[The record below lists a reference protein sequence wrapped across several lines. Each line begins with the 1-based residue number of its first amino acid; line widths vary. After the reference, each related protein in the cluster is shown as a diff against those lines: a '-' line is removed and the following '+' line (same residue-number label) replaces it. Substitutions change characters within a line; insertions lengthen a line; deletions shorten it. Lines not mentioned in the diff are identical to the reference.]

1 MSTVVDDDLWEAIA
15 DPTRRRLLDALVVDG
30 DASASA
36 LTAGATISRQAIM
49 KHLTVLERAGLVAGH
64 RAGREVRYRV
74 QHGRL
79 TEATHAL
86 ASVADRWD
94 RRLAAIKRLA
104 EAAEEADAQEPSPD

>member
-1 MSTVVDDDLWEAIA
+1 MTTLVDDDLWEAIA
-15 DPTRRRLLDALVVDG
+15 DPTRRRLLDSLVVDG

-36 LTAGATISRQAIM
+36 LTTGVSISRQAVT
-49 KHLTVLERAGLVAGH
+49 KHLGVLERVGLVAPH

-74 QHGRL
+74 QHARL

-94 RRLAAIKRLA
+94 ERLAAIKRLA
-104 EAAEEADAQEPSPD
+104 EAAERAETESGG